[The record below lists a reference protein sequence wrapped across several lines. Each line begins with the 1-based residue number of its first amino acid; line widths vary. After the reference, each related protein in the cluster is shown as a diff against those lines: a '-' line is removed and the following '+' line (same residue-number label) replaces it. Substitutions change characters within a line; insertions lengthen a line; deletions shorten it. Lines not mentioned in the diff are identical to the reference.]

1 MIKDKTILVCG
12 IGEQASATARRLFGE
27 GYAVVLCHARAPQV
41 LRRKMCFADAW
52 HDGSAH
58 LDGIEARRADV
69 GAELVL
75 GLRTREFIPL
85 LRGSLFD
92 IVERWPWDVIV
103 ATREESEPAA
113 PPLLHLAEL
122 TIGLG
127 SRFRAGADC
136 DLVVETEGLDPGAIL
151 RQGDTPWRGRAPSAR
166 QGKELVVRAPAAGQ
180 FRSRLTIA
188 GFVDRG
194 ELLGVI
200 DGVEIRAPC
209 AGRIRG
215 VARQKRAVV
224 VGAPLVEI
232 ALSPTARC
240 VGVSDR
246 SQLISRGVSFAVEME
261 CEGLK
266 LLPTAHWWSN

>member
-12 IGEQASATARRLFGE
+12 IGEEASATARRLFGD

-52 HDGSAH
+52 YDGSAH
-58 LDGIEARRADV
+58 LDGIEARRVDV
-69 GAELVL
+69 GAEFVL
-75 GLRTREFIPL
+75 GLRSREFIPL
-85 LRGSLFD
+85 LRGALVD
-92 IVERWPWDVIV
+92 VVDRWPWDVII
-103 ATREESEPAA
+103 AAREEQEPAS
-113 PPLLHLAEL
+113 PPLLHLADV

-127 SRFRAGADC
+127 PHFRAGADC

-151 RQGDTPWRGRAPSAR
+151 RQGDTPWRGRRAQR
-166 QGKELVVRAPAAGQ
+166 QGEEFVVLAPAAGQ
-180 FRSRLTIA
+180 FRSTLTIGRFA
-188 GFVDRG
+188 DRG
-194 ELLGVI
+194 ELLGVVE
-200 DGVEIRAPC
+200 DVEIRAPC

-215 VARQKRAVV
+215 MARQRRAVV
-224 VGAPLVEI
+224 VGAPLVDI

-246 SQLISRGVSFAVEME
+246 CQLISRGVAFAVEME

-266 LLPTAHWWSN
+266 PLPATHWWSN